1 MICQRYL
8 ELLLYFQLH
17 LTAYVLYPLKIEST
31 IPHNYAKLEIFWF
44 TGYEQ
49 KLFCMQYLLVMSL
62 SLLAKVITRTQT
74 LTKILPKNSY
84 LNLIGYEFLLF
95 PDFGIIRF
103 IFIFNLKY
111 LDFH

>member
-1 MICQRYL
+1 MICLKDL

-17 LTAYVLYPLKIEST
+17 LTAYALYPLKTESA
-31 IPHNYAKLEIFWF
+31 IPHNYAKTEIFWF

-49 KLFCMQYLLVMSL
+49 KLFCMQYLLTMSL

-84 LNLIGYEFLLF
+84 LNLIGYDFLLF
-95 PDFGIIRF
+95 PDFGIITF
-103 IFIFNLKY
+103 ICIFNLKY
-111 LDFH
+111 PNFP